1 MSLSIVGNLMCLP
14 FDDIEPGDP
23 TDAHEYLIQ
32 STANLLGSDR
42 NWVPLIVE
50 EVDVEQYQVVGN
62 SFVYAVAAEAE
73 AKEVWCIIIDPSP
86 ESIAMTKALAGEL
99 TPKTNL
105 STASRD
111 EISAALDYLKSLP
124 DKPLKGVNL
133 ASAIAGI
140 DEAPGRQYWENLKP
154 IPKLKCGITGGKKL
168 DVLGTIFFLEPE
180 PMPEVITDP
189 AFLELFTA
197 TELKAMAKKRKLSG
211 YSKLKKP
218 ALIEMLSQA

>member
-1 MSLSIVGNLMCLP
+1 MSFSVVGNLMCLP

-32 STANLLGSDR
+32 ATAKLLGSDR

-50 EVDVEQYQVVGN
+50 EVNVEQYKVVGN

-86 ESIAMTKALAGEL
+86 EAIALTKALAGEL

-111 EISAALDYLKSLP
+111 EISAALDYLKTLP
-124 DKPLKGVNL
+124 NTPLKGVNL

-140 DEAPGRQYWENLKP
+140 DEAPGRQYWEDLKF

-168 DVLGTIFFLEPE
+168 KALETVFYLEPAAI
-180 PMPEVITDP
+180 PEVIIDP
-189 AFLELFTA
+189 DFLDLFSM
-197 TELKAMAKKRKLSG
+197 TELKKMAKERGLSG

-218 ALIEMLSQA
+218 GLIELLSAK